1 MKCKSITA
9 VSALAMMMALPA
21 YAGNVSVT
29 DEKTTISD
37 DIKSGLRTTDKVL
50 YETAED
56 IKAFFVRDERDAKMS
71 PIVIRSNLTARYL
84 IGKTIVTDSGEK
96 IATIKDIIIGRNG
109 RAALVIVS
117 DDGVLGIGDKLAAFD
132 YSRVVTQR
140 YDGSV
145 VMNLSSDMINRA
157 ADFSYESKDWET
169 AKVIPKDSVSANLLL
184 KGNVLDSKGNKT
196 ATIENIYFRNAD
208 VTQIIVGFNKRL
220 GIGGDKA
227 ALDFDAMRMIRNN
240 DGSLNFKLTPD
251 QSAQFKSF
259 KSSTSN

>member
-1 MKCKSITA
+1 MKCKSIMA
-9 VSALAMMMALPA
+9 VSALAMMIASPA
-21 YAGNVSVT
+21 YAGNVSAT

-37 DIKSGLRTTDKVL
+37 DIKSGLRTTDKAL

-56 IKAFFVRDERDAKMS
+56 IKAFFVRDERDAKMY
-71 PIVIRSNLTARYL
+71 PIVIRSNLTAHYL

-96 IATIKDIIIGRNG
+96 IATIKDIIIGKNG
-109 RAALVIVS
+109 RASLVIVS

-145 VMNLSSDMINRA
+145 GMNLSSDMINRA

-208 VTQIIVGFNKRL
+208 VTQIIVGFNKTL

-227 ALDFDAMRMIRNN
+227 ALDFDAMRMVRNK

-251 QSAQFKSF
+251 QSEQFKSF
-259 KSSTSN
+259 KPSTSN

>member
-29 DEKTTISD
+29 EEKTTISD
-37 DIKSGLRTTDKVL
+37 DVKSGLRATDKAA
-50 YETAED
+50 YEAAED
-56 IKAFFVRDERDAKMS
+56 VKAFFVGNEQGIKTS
-71 PIVIRSNLTARYL
+71 PVIIRGNLTARYL
-84 IGKTIVTDSGEK
+84 IGKTIVTESGEK
-96 IATIKDIIIGRNG
+96 IATIKDIIIGKNG

-140 YDGSV
+140 YDGSLG
-145 VMNLSSDMINRA
+145 MALSSDMIDRA
-157 ADFSYESKDWET
+157 ADFSYDSKDWET
-169 AKVIPKDSVSANLLL
+169 SKVIPKDSVSANMLL
-184 KGNVLDSKGNKT
+184 KGNVLDSKGDK
-196 ATIENIYFRNAD
+196 AAAIENIYFRNAE
-208 VTQIIVGFNKRL
+208 VTQIIIGFNKTL
-220 GIGGDKA
+220 GMGGDKA
-227 ALDFDAMRMIRNN
+227 ALDFDAMRMVRSK

-251 QSAQFKSF
+251 QSLQFKSF